1 MTKKSS
7 LADFVPKSKIR
18 NPIPSPQEREWMA
31 AAGENETLGEYAA
44 ERPTPAAATPA
55 PPRSTPR
62 PADLRKPKKLVC
74 RATEDFHYAVKVSA
88 TRRGMS
94 IEEMMTVALE
104 ELMARWDSV
113 DGY

>member
-31 AAGENETLGEYAA
+31 AAGENKTLGEYAA
-44 ERPTPAAATPA
+44 ELSPPPSPPAS
-55 PPRSTPR
+55 PRSTPR

-88 TRRGMS
+88 TRHGMS

-113 DGY
+113 DEY

>member
-1 MTKKSS
+1 MSKKPS

-18 NPIPSPQEREWMA
+18 NPVPSPQEREWMA
-31 AAGENETLGEYAA
+31 AAGENETLGEYTA
-44 ERPTPAAATPA
+44 ERSAPAAADPTPR
-55 PPRSTPR
+55 PTPR

-74 RATEDFHYAVKVSA
+74 RATPDFHYAVKVTA
-88 TRRGMS
+88 ARRGMS